1 MAASNADIAKVFD
14 EIADLLEILDE
25 NAFRVRAYRNAA
37 RLIEGLGDSVSE
49 IIAKGEDVT
58 ELPGIG
64 KDLAK
69 KISEIVA
76 AGTCAALE
84 DLRKKLPPT
93 ITTLLRI
100 PGLGPK
106 RVQALYRNLDISTPE
121 QLYAAVTE
129 GKVRGLP
136 GFGEKTETAIRQA
149 LGPKMAAGGRFTLAA
164 AAQAAEPLREYLA
177 QTPGVT
183 AAVVCGSYRRARETV
198 GDLDIV
204 VTAERSE
211 AAMDRFCEY
220 PEVAEVKAKGDTRAT
235 VVLKSGLQVDLRVVP
250 AESFGA
256 ALHYFT
262 GSKTHNVAVRRI
274 AQQKKLKINEYGVF
288 RGNRRIA
295 GATEESVF
303 ESIGLGFIPPEL
315 RENRGEIE
323 AAQADTL
330 PALVALGDLKGDLG
344 VAPPD
349 FNDGLDRLVDAARA
363 SLQYLAVRV
372 RTRSRSA
379 AEIGRDLAAV
389 AAARSRCPGFTLFSA
404 VVADIDEDG
413 ALALPPIDLDGVDF
427 LGGTIESAFALP
439 RAKQTQRV
447 LRALEHPRLKLLAH
461 PAGRLIPERDAL
473 DLDLPRIIRAA
484 RERRC
489 LLELDSRPDRL
500 DLPDSYCRLTKEE
513 GVLIAVASNASTPAE
528 FEDLRF
534 GVAQARR
541 GWLDASSVANTRS
554 ADEVKELLGV
564 ARR

>member
-58 ELPGIG
+58 ELPGSG
-64 KDLAK
+64 MDLAK
-69 KISEIVA
+69 KNGEIVA
-76 AGTCAALE
+76 TGTCAALE

-149 LGPKMAAGGRFTLAA
+149 LGPKRAAGGRFTLAA

-220 PEVAEVKAKGDTRAT
+220 PEVA
-235 VVLKSGLQVDLRVVP
+235 
-250 AESFGA
+250 
-256 ALHYFT
+256 
-262 GSKTHNVAVRRI
+262 
-274 AQQKKLKINEYGVF
+274 
-288 RGNRRIA
+288 
-295 GATEESVF
+295 
-303 ESIGLGFIPPEL
+303 
-315 RENRGEIE
+315 
-323 AAQADTL
+323 
-330 PALVALGDLKGDLG
+330 
-344 VAPPD
+344 
-349 FNDGLDRLVDAARA
+349 
-363 SLQYLAVRV
+363 
-372 RTRSRSA
+372 
-379 AEIGRDLAAV
+379 
-389 AAARSRCPGFTLFSA
+389 
-404 VVADIDEDG
+404 
-413 ALALPPIDLDGVDF
+413 
-427 LGGTIESAFALP
+427 
-439 RAKQTQRV
+439 
-447 LRALEHPRLKLLAH
+447 
-461 PAGRLIPERDAL
+461 
-473 DLDLPRIIRAA
+473 
-484 RERRC
+484 
-489 LLELDSRPDRL
+489 
-500 DLPDSYCRLTKEE
+500 
-513 GVLIAVASNASTPAE
+513 
-528 FEDLRF
+528 
-534 GVAQARR
+534 
-541 GWLDASSVANTRS
+541 
-554 ADEVKELLGV
+554 
-564 ARR
+564 